1 MVSRS
6 SGVGLCGFFL
16 GKGIF
21 FKTYLTKLFL
31 QNSLIEV
38 SLYYKVKQF
47 GDGVITHG
55 TSKDISLNYNQ
66 FIVHGVLKINKNYLI
81 VNIPSLYY

>member
-1 MVSRS
+1 MVSCS

-16 GKGIF
+16 RKGIF

-38 SLYYKVKQF
+38 SLYYKGKQF
-47 GDGVITHG
+47 EMESLPHG

-66 FIVHGVLKINKNYLI
+66 LTVHGVLKINKNYLI
-81 VNIPSLYY
+81 VN